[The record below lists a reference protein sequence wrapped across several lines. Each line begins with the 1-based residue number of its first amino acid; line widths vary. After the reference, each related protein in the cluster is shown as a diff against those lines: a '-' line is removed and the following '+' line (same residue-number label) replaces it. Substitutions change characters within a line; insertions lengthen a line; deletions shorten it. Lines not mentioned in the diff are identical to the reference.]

1 MEEAGI
7 MVRKIGLEKYR
18 GMSDVLV
25 GETMEVRDDVV
36 TVFIAREKFGIVRPG
51 VFLIVSSGDGGLIG
65 LVGTKISKTKYGGEF
80 TSVVLDFGEDAEKMY
95 GDLENEYLYTVDI
108 IPIYEVDGDGRVKPF
123 FSLIVKPHQPVYLL
137 EEDDVKA
144 ILYDGDLDL
153 SFLLYVKLDDY
164 ILCRNLFLYLYETL
178 RDVASLDTLL
188 YEFLSYAYRNGSS
201 LEIVVNVFKEVEKS
215 VG

>member
-1 MEEAGI
+1 
-7 MVRKIGLEKYR
+7 MVKRIAIEKYIGLSE
-18 GMSDVLV
+18 SLV

-36 TVFIAREKFGIVRPG
+36 TVFIAREKFSVVRPG
-51 VFLIVSSGDGGLIG
+51 VFLLVSSGDGGLIG

-108 IPIYEVDGDGRVKPF
+108 IPIYEVDGGGNVKSF
-123 FSLIVKPHQPVYLL
+123 FSLVVKPHQPVYLL
-137 EEDDVKA
+137 EEDDVES
-144 ILYDGDLDL
+144 ILFDGELDL

-164 ILCRNLFLYLYETL
+164 ILCRNLFLYLYETFKG
-178 RDVASLDTLL
+178 RVSLDTLL

-201 LEIVVNVFKEVEKS
+201 LEIVVNVFKEVGRS
-215 VG
+215 VE

>member
-1 MEEAGI
+1 M
-7 MVRKIGLEKYR
+7 
-18 GMSDVLV
+18 
-25 GETMEVRDDVV
+25 
-36 TVFIAREKFGIVRPG
+36 
-51 VFLIVSSGDGGLIG
+51 
-65 LVGTKISKTKYGGEF
+65 
-80 TSVVLDFGEDAEKMY
+80 
-95 GDLENEYLYTVDI
+95 
-108 IPIYEVDGDGRVKPF
+108 
-123 FSLIVKPHQPVYLL
+123 IVKPHQPVYLL